1 MADWA
6 TISSLATAGGTLVLA
21 AATFASVKSAN
32 RSARIAE
39 RSLQLGLRPILV
51 PARPEDPPENVPFP
65 DRMFELPAGRALVEE
80 DDGILFLGLSLRNVG
95 AGLAILEG
103 GYVRAARVGAG
114 IPHADPE
121 QFRLLQR
128 DLFVPAGATGY
139 WHASLRDP
147 DVDMYRELRPAIDER
162 QAISI
167 ELLYGDFEGGQR
179 TITRFGVL
187 PRGDGWS
194 AAVMKHWSVDAE

>member
-32 RSARIAE
+32 RSARIA
-39 RSLQLGLRPILV
+39 
-51 PARPEDPPENVPFP
+51 
-65 DRMFELPAGRALVEE
+65 
-80 DDGILFLGLSLRNVG
+80 
-95 AGLAILEG
+95 
-103 GYVRAARVGAG
+103 
-114 IPHADPE
+114 HADPE
-121 QFRLLQR
+121 QVRLLQR

-147 DVDMYRELRPAIDER
+147 DADMYRELRPAIEER

-194 AAVMKHWSVDAE
+194 AA